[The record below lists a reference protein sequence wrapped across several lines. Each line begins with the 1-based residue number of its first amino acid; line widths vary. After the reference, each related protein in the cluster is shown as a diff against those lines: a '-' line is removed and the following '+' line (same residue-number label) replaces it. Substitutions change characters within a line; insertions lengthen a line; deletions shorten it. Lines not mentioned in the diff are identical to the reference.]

1 MPEQPKKS
9 RSLIPLYIV
18 ITLFY
23 IVIAFQGSENSV
35 LLESVSE
42 ESDFQVNLTKGITYK
57 FWIDNPN
64 GPEKVNVTISKDSYI
79 ALQNTFV
86 LTQPRKSYLP
96 ENPEF
101 TVKESGV
108 YHVHAKPLNSGT
120 VYMEIEELE
129 VKNHND

>member
-23 IVIAFQGSENSV
+23 IITAFQEGESYV
-35 LLESVSE
+35 LLESVSQ
-42 ESDFQVNLTKGITYK
+42 ESDFQVNLTKDEIYK

-79 ALQNTFV
+79 VLQNTFV

-101 TVKESGV
+101 TVKESGI
-108 YHVHAKPLNSGT
+108 YHVHAKPLNPGT
-120 VYMEIEELE
+120 VYMEIEELG
-129 VKNHND
+129 N

>member
-18 ITLFY
+18 IALFY
-23 IVIAFQGSENSV
+23 IITAFQGGENYV
-35 LLESVSE
+35 LLESVSQ
-42 ESDFQVNLTKGITYK
+42 ESDFQVSLTRGANYK
-57 FWIDNPN
+57 FWIDSPN

-86 LTQPRKSYLP
+86 LTQPRKIYLP

-101 TVKESGV
+101 TVKESGI
-108 YHVHAKPLNSGT
+108 YHVHAKPLNPGT
-120 VYMEIEELE
+120 VYMEIEELGS
-129 VKNHND
+129 

>member
-18 ITLFY
+18 IALFY
-23 IVIAFQGSENSV
+23 IITAFQGGENYV
-35 LLESVSE
+35 LLESVSQ
-42 ESDFQVNLTKGITYK
+42 ESDFQVNLTKDVNYK
-57 FWIDNPN
+57 FWIDSPN

-101 TVKESGV
+101 TVKESGI
-108 YHVHAKPLNSGT
+108 YHVHAKPFNPGT
-120 VYMEIEELE
+120 VYMEIEKL
-129 VKNHND
+129 DS

>member
-1 MPEQPKKS
+1 MPEQSKKS
-9 RSLIPLYIV
+9 RSLIPLYIL
-18 ITLFY
+18 IAFFY
-23 IVIAFQGSENSV
+23 IATVFQVGENHV
-35 LLESVSE
+35 LLESVSQ
-42 ESDFQVNLTKGITYK
+42 ESDFQVNLTKGSTYK

-101 TVKESGV
+101 TVKESGI

-120 VYMEIEELE
+120 IYVEIEELE
-129 VKNHND
+129 N